1 MYHLRREAAL
11 SILFMKNLPLSPLVW
26 TLITLVWAC
35 NPKGGEKI
43 SRTPATPTEPAVAV
57 EPKPLIGEEAP
68 EEQVLEYPMDP
79 IEITPEATYSDS
91 LIPYNAAH
99 TFEHDIEHIKIEIS
113 FDWEKKRAKGRTTL
127 TMHPW
132 FYATDKATLDAKNF
146 DIHSVTFDGSS
157 TPLKYDYNNE
167 QLVVYLGKQYT
178 RSESFKLKIDYTA
191 KPDERKSYGG
201 SAAITQDKGLY
212 FINADGKDPNKPRQI
227 WTQGETESNSFWFPT
242 TDKPNER
249 CTQEMYITVADNFK
263 TLSNGLLIRSTKNT
277 DGTRTDY
284 WKMDKPHAPYLFMMA
299 IGEFAVVKDK
309 WRNLEVDYYV
319 EPKYE
324 AYARDIF
331 PYTPQMLEFFSNKLG
346 YDYPWQK
353 YAQVIV
359 RDYVSGA
366 MENTSAVIFGEFMQK
381 SSRELLDNNL
391 TNEKIV
397 AHEMFHHWFG
407 DLVTTES
414 WANLTLNEGFANY
427 SEYLWLEHYHGAE
440 IADEHLEKEQDGY
453 FNSATDGGHPLIHYG
468 YDSREDMFDA
478 HSYNKGGCV
487 LHMLRKYVGDEAF
500 FASLQRYLRD
510 NEYTQVEVDELR
522 MAFEDVTGMDLQWFF
537 NQWYIG
543 AGHPAITIDYAWD
556 EAAKHTKVTIEQTQ
570 TPSAEVANVFRLPL
584 QVDVYE
590 ANGSKRR
597 EMIDVT
603 KRKQD
608 FFIKSASKPAFVN
621 VDADKALLAIK
632 TDNHSPEEWEAFYS
646 IGPLYRDRIEALIGI
661 NQAKSEHS
669 KLINTAALKDKSPE
683 IRLAVL
689 SLVEPTQK
697 EALPTVAAIAEN
709 DKNPR
714 VRAKALT
721 VLAETADKAYLPVFQ
736 KTLEDKKAA
745 YSVIGAALNGMV
757 KLDSEAATK
766 AAQPLENEEAE
777 GIVLALC
784 ELFANQPNMERVD
797 WFNRKAEKMDF
808 MGAFTFFEQYQ
819 KFVVGLKDNAVLNN
833 AVMSWKANALTP
845 DKNSEWRRFAS
856 TKAIADTRNFLN
868 ESGQKD
874 QAGELEKIIAEI
886 KEKETDPTLKLYY
899 GLF

>member
-1 MYHLRREAAL
+1 MKKL
-11 SILFMKNLPLSPLVW
+11 SLSPLVL
-26 TLITLVWAC
+26 TFVAFVWAC
-35 NPKGGEKI
+35 NPKAGEKV
-43 SRTPATPTEPAVAV
+43 SRTPTVPNEPEVAV
-57 EPKPLIGEEAP
+57 EPKPLVGEESAD
-68 EEQVLEYPMDP
+68 EAMLEYPMEA
-79 IEITPEATYSDS
+79 IEVTPEPTYSDS
-91 LIPYNAAH
+91 LIPYNASH
-99 TFEHDIEHIKIEIS
+99 TFEYDIEHIKIEIS
-113 FDWEKKRAKGRTTL
+113 FDWDKRRAKGKTTL

-132 FYATDKATLDAKNF
+132 FYPTDKVTLDAKNF
-146 DIHSVTFDGSS
+146 DIHSVTFDGNT

-167 QLVVYLGKQYT
+167 QLTVRLGKTYT
-178 RSESFKLKIDYTA
+178 RSESFKLKIEYTA
-191 KPDERKSYGG
+191 KPDERESYGG

-212 FINADGKDPNKPRQI
+212 FINADGKDVNKPRQI

-263 TLSNGLLIRSTKNT
+263 TLSNGLLIRSTKNS

-353 YAQVIV
+353 YAQVVV

-366 MENTSAVIFGEFMQK
+366 MENTTAVIFGEFMQK

-440 IADEHLEKEQDGY
+440 IADAHLETEQDGF

-468 YDSREDMFDA
+468 YSNREDMFDA
-478 HSYNKGGCV
+478 HSYNKGGCI
-487 LHMLRKYVGDEAF
+487 LHMLRKQVGDEAF
-500 FASLQRYLRD
+500 FASLQRYLRK
-510 NEYTQVEVDELR
+510 NEYTEVEVDELR
-522 MAFEDVTGMDLQWFF
+522 MAFEEITGMDLNWFF
-537 NQWYIG
+537 NQWYLG
-543 AGHPAITIDYAWD
+543 AGYPIINIDYAWD

-570 TPSAEVANVFRLPL
+570 TPSAEIANVFRLPL
-584 QVDVYE
+584 KVDIYE

-597 EMIDVT
+597 EMIDMT
-603 KRKQD
+603 KRKQE
-608 FFIKSASKPAFVN
+608 FFIKSAAKPTFVN
-621 VDADKALLAIK
+621 VDADKALLGAK
-632 TDNHSPEEWEAFYS
+632 TDNHTAEEWEAFYS
-646 IGPLYRDRIEALIGI
+646 LAPLFRDRMEALAGI
-661 NQAKSEHS
+661 NAAQSAHVR
-669 KLINTAALKDKSPE
+669 LINTAALKDKSPE
-683 IRLAVL
+683 IRAAVL
-689 SLVEPTQK
+689 ATIDSTQTD
-697 EALPTVAAIAEN
+697 ALPSVAQLAEN
-709 DKNPR
+709 DKNPK
-714 VRAKALT
+714 VRAKALSI
-721 VLAETADKAYLPVFQ
+721 LAETGTKAYLPLFQ
-736 KTLEDKKAA
+736 KALEDLKAP

-757 KLDSEAATK
+757 KLDPEMAAK

-784 ELFANQPNMERVD
+784 ELFANQPKMEKVD
-797 WFNRKAEKMDF
+797 WFNKRAEKMDF

-819 KFVVGLKDNAVLNN
+819 KFIVGLKDNTALNN
-833 AVMSWKANALTP
+833 AVNSWKSNALTP
-845 DKNSEWRRFAS
+845 ENNSEWRRFAS

-868 ESGQKD
+868 ESGQSS
-874 QAGELEKIIAEI
+874 QAGELDKIIAEI